1 MTDAAI
7 FTSTASIQMGAARAD
22 GRLSLTSTQLKFEPF
37 NKTLPL
43 GPYTF
48 ELSDISF
55 VEKCLGKGAGF
66 IPVTTDAIRIVFK
79 NDKKIEFIVSNTEE
93 WLDNLQTTCG

>member
-1 MTDAAI
+1 MTETAG
-7 FTSTASIQMGAARAD
+7 FSSTASIQMGAARAD
-22 GRLSLTSTQLKFEPF
+22 GRLSLSATQLKFEPF

-48 ELSDISF
+48 ELSDIVL

-66 IPVTTDAIRIVFK
+66 IPVTTEAMRIVFN
-79 NDKKIEFIVSNTEE
+79 NDKKIEFIVSETQE
-93 WLDNLQTTCG
+93 WINKLQQG